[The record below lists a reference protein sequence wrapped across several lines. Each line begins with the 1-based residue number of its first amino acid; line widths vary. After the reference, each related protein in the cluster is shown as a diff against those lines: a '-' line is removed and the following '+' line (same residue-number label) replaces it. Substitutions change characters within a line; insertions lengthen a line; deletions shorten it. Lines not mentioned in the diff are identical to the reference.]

1 MRFSHVFFSR
11 GFQNERQQKKNV
23 TNVCEHTPRS
33 SLRRRQHRTLQITLT
48 AAANTSDI
56 HKRRAANNL
65 HAVCCGSGFNCAA
78 EVYWEPIIIIMR
90 EGDSRVLR
98 ISCGGL
104 KCVTTRNISCQVEPG
119 LASGPALHVRTYVAR
134 SVARVEVRAN

>member
-11 GFQNERQQKKNV
+11 GFQNERQQKNV

-33 SLRRRQHRTLQITLT
+33 SLRRRQHRTLQITLR

-56 HKRRAANNL
+56 HKGRAANNL

-104 KCVTTRNISCQVEPG
+104 KCVTASSLSLSLVNTTRNISCQVEPG
-119 LASGPALHVRTYVAR
+119 LASGPALHVRTYVR
-134 SVARVEVRAN
+134 S